1 MQRYI
6 PRTCCANLLVGKHP
20 KPFEF
25 FKIDFE
31 AQSTLSYALSNGI
44 LDLDRVHELCMASKR
59 EQAKALHPYSITPPA
74 KEGERWRTNYT
85 DRNGKRK
92 TIRAQTEEALLD
104 KLIPLYLDRENL
116 EKKTFQELFEEW
128 IAYKAQITTS
138 PNTILRH
145 RHHFKNFQAVS
156 DSDFKDYGDS
166 VRDRVQSN
174 RERLQSVE

>member
-1 MQRYI
+1 MKS
-6 PRTCCANLLVGKHP
+6 L
-20 KPFEF
+20 
-25 FKIDFE
+25 DFE
-31 AQSTLSYALSNGI
+31 AQNTLSYALESGI

-59 EQAKALHPYSITPPA
+59 EQAKALHPYSITPPS

-104 KLIPLYLDRENL
+104 KLIPLYLDR
-116 EKKTFQELFEEW
+116 Q
-128 IAYKAQITTS
+128 
-138 PNTILRH
+138 
-145 RHHFKNFQAVS
+145 HFKNFQAVS

-174 RERLQSVE
+174 RERLQAVE